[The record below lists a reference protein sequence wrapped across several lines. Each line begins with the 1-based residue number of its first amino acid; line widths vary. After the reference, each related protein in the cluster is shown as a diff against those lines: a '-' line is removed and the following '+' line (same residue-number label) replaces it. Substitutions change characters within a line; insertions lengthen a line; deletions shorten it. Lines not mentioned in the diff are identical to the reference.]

1 MGENR
6 NTLQVAVRKFE
17 GKKLPGKFRCR
28 RQDNIIM
35 DLKETD

>member
-6 NTLQVAVRKFE
+6 NTLWVVDGKFE
-17 GKKLPGKFRCR
+17 RKKMPGRSRCR
-28 RQDNIIM
+28 WQDNIRM